1 MLFRLMIIKNLFEKA
16 SYDTKIKEIED
27 KIDDF
32 NKLSGTIFDERLNKI
47 KLARAT
53 DLNTVKQ
60 LAIRNEEKIGK
71 IQRFG
76 WISFIGKKFLG
87 NDGFQNMIVHQPKFS
102 MLGLKKYKGNKYAI
116 SWKSKG

>member
-60 LAIRNEEKIGK
+60 LSIRNEEKIGK

-76 WISFIGKKFLG
+76 
-87 NDGFQNMIVHQPKFS
+87 
-102 MLGLKKYKGNKYAI
+102 
-116 SWKSKG
+116 

>member
-47 KLARAT
+47 KIARAA

-60 LAIRNEEKIGK
+60 LAIRNEEKKGK

-76 WISFIGKKFLG
+76 
-87 NDGFQNMIVHQPKFS
+87 
-102 MLGLKKYKGNKYAI
+102 
-116 SWKSKG
+116 

>member
-60 LAIRNEEKIGK
+60 LAIRNEEKIEK

-76 WISFIGKKFLG
+76 
-87 NDGFQNMIVHQPKFS
+87 
-102 MLGLKKYKGNKYAI
+102 
-116 SWKSKG
+116 

>member
-60 LAIRNEEKIGK
+60 LAIRNEEKIRK

-76 WISFIGKKFLG
+76 
-87 NDGFQNMIVHQPKFS
+87 
-102 MLGLKKYKGNKYAI
+102 
-116 SWKSKG
+116 

>member
-27 KIDDF
+27 KTDDF

-60 LAIRNEEKIGK
+60 LAIRNEEKIEK

-76 WISFIGKKFLG
+76 
-87 NDGFQNMIVHQPKFS
+87 
-102 MLGLKKYKGNKYAI
+102 
-116 SWKSKG
+116 

>member
-60 LAIRNEEKIGK
+60 FAIRNEEKIGK

-76 WISFIGKKFLG
+76 
-87 NDGFQNMIVHQPKFS
+87 
-102 MLGLKKYKGNKYAI
+102 
-116 SWKSKG
+116 

>member
-27 KIDDF
+27 KTGDF

-53 DLNTVKQ
+53 YLNTVK
-60 LAIRNEEKIGK
+60 
-71 IQRFG
+71 
-76 WISFIGKKFLG
+76 
-87 NDGFQNMIVHQPKFS
+87 
-102 MLGLKKYKGNKYAI
+102 
-116 SWKSKG
+116 